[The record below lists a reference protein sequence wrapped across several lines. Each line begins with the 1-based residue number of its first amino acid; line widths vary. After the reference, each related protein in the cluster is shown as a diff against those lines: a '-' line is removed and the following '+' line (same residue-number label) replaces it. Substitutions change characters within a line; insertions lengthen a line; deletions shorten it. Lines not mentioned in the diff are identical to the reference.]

1 MREVEAM
8 IIDTLLQPTEFRNW
22 KTSFKSEV
30 CQSSQYPRAAMLWVG
45 IDEFFTSASR
55 TGRPTPDFENL
66 DFKMASRRRE
76 IAKGNLRNMSPK
88 QKAKLT
94 PKRDH
99 LRADRLLGWS
109 TTSSKLVATMK
120 TSWPSEI
127 YQKVYLKNDHVQAFY
142 TKWDEVLSAVTD
154 RPTDNMLESL
164 YKMQVEKSEELKYL
178 VQVYVQETA
187 IGDKKYD
194 SCRLQLMAK
203 KISRAQKSR
212 ILISKREIET
222 RSDLQ

>member
-1 MREVEAM
+1 
-8 IIDTLLQPTEFRNW
+8 
-22 KTSFKSEV
+22 
-30 CQSSQYPRAAMLWVG
+30 
-45 IDEFFTSASR
+45 
-55 TGRPTPDFENL
+55 
-66 DFKMASRRRE
+66 
-76 IAKGNLRNMSPK
+76 MSPK

-99 LRADRLLGWS
+99 SRADRLHGWS

-120 TSWPSEI
+120 TSWPSEL
-127 YQKVYLKNDHVQAFY
+127 YQKVHLKNDHVLAFY

-178 VQVYVQETA
+178 VQVYVQETT

-203 KISRAQKSR
+203 KRYLVHKNQGFSFQSEKSR
-212 ILISKREIET
+212 RGQTCNRSSEQRYSERNRQIQYAKKQLREKRLHPLDHKRPMFVWWSMRIQARPEHERQRDGT
-222 RSDLQ
+222 TSFTFAGRFTEPKLERRRKG